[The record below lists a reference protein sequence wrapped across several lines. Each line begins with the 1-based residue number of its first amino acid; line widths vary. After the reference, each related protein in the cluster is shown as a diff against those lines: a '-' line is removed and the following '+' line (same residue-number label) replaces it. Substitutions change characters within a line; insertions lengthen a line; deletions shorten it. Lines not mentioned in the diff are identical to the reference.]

1 MIKGAPYRLKLVANN
16 SETGE
21 PLPVEL
27 AADVDLVL
35 YSSSG
40 GKAVGKYGTGTGLTA
55 VEKPS
60 VGVFIV
66 PVSSAETE
74 LLTVGG
80 TAYLEGFILPCKK
93 PVKIELGKVEAI
105 KSNNG

>member
-16 SETGE
+16 RETGE

-35 YSSSG
+35 YSSSN
-40 GKAVGKYGTGTGLTA
+40 GKAVGKYGTGTGVTA

-60 VGVFIV
+60 PGVFIV
-66 PVSSAETE
+66 PISEEETAA
-74 LLTVGG
+74 LQDGG

-93 PVKIELGKVEAI
+93 PVKIDLGKVDKI